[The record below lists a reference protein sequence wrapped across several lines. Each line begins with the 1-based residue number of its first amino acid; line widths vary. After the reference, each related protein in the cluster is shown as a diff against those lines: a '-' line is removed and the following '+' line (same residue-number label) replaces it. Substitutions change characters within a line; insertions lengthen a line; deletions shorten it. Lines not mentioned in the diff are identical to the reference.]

1 MRKMTD
7 DAAIRAAWL
16 DEDGPKIGQ
25 GRRTQSLTQPTTTV
39 MGQTGHLLPLVAI
52 LFAGCASVPKVDL
65 NADYPEERA
74 QIQRV
79 LSEVFE
85 AAEKK
90 DLDRLDGYHF
100 YGPKFTKFAGEQP
113 GRQDATA
120 ARWGEHEGLESISD
134 LSMRA
139 DGLKVDVFGEVGLAT
154 FVLDYHFKAGTDTLE
169 KKARATMVFVKER
182 GAWKIVHEHFSAIK
196 SSP

>member
-1 MRKMTD
+1 MR
-7 DAAIRAAWL
+7 
-16 DEDGPKIGQ
+16 
-25 GRRTQSLTQPTTTV
+25 
-39 MGQTGHLLPLVAI
+39 QTGHLLPLVAI
-52 LFAGCASVPKVDL
+52 LFAGCASVPTADL

-85 AAEKK
+85 AAERK

-100 YGPKFTKFAGEQP
+100 YGPKFTKFAGEKP
-113 GRQDATA
+113 ARQDATA
-120 ARWGEHEGLESISD
+120 ARWGEHEGLESIHD

-139 DGLKVDVFGEVGLAT
+139 DDLKVDVFGEVGVAT
-154 FVLDYHFKAGTDTLE
+154 FVLDYRFKSGTDNVE

-182 GAWKIVHEHFSAIK
+182 GAWKIVHEHFSVIK